1 MNGYGVKNN
10 KMRCRTFV
18 PFLLILVG
26 LLSIASAT
34 SAQDDTLRPAAVV
47 NDEVISLLDLAM
59 RTRLAI
65 LASGAQ
71 DTPQIRERLVPQV
84 LRSLIDER
92 LQMQEATR
100 LDISVPDEQI
110 DNAMSALA
118 RQNGMSR
125 DQFFNLLRSRGIL
138 PEALRGQV
146 EASLT
151 WRSVALRR
159 FRPQISVTDEEI
171 DEVSRR
177 LASAADAPQYRVSE
191 IFLTVNSGVEEPQV
205 RANAEQLLAQL
216 NNGANFAGLAR
227 QFSQSAAA
235 QVGGDLGW
243 QQIIEMPD
251 EVARAVQQLQVG
263 SIAGPIRTL
272 SGFHIIRLT
281 DQRQGGGQ
289 EERLRLSQV
298 VIAVPEGASGEVLQ
312 AARNRAEAARTRI
325 ASCGDVA
332 AAAQEFGATGSGD
345 LGEIALSDLPPE
357 IQNIVGNLPI
367 GAPSTPV
374 PTAGGLGILVVCER
388 QTGGIDRGRIEQN
401 LISQRIDRIA
411 QRELQELRRNANI
424 DIRI

>member
-1 MNGYGVKNN
+1 MKQKKG
-10 KMRCRTFV
+10 RCRR
-18 PFLLILVG
+18 FLPRVVLLFG
-26 LLSIASAT
+26 LLSLVPPAV
-34 SAQDDTLRPAAVV
+34 AQDTLRPAAVV

-71 DTPQIRERLVPQV
+71 DTPQVRERLVPQI
-84 LRSLIDER
+84 LRNLIDER

-100 LDISVPDEQI
+100 LDISVPDAQVDE
-110 DNAMSALA
+110 AMRGLA
-118 RQNGMSR
+118 RQNGMNQ
-125 DQFFNLLRSRGIL
+125 DQFSNLLKSRGIL
-138 PEALRGQV
+138 PEALREQV
-146 EASLT
+146 QASLT
-151 WRSVALRR
+151 WRVVALRR
-159 FRPQISVTDEEI
+159 FRPQISVTEEEI

-177 LASAADAPQYRVSE
+177 LSSTADAPQYRVSE

-205 RANAEQLLAQL
+205 RANAEQLIAQL

-227 QFSQSAAA
+227 QFSQSAAS

-243 QQIIEMPD
+243 LQIGEMPD
-251 EVARAVQQLQVG
+251 EVAGAVQQLQVG
-263 SIAGPIRTL
+263 SVAGPIRTL
-272 SGFHIIRLT
+272 SGFHIVRLN

-289 EERLRLSQV
+289 EERVRLSQV
-298 VIAVPEGASGEVLQ
+298 VIAVPEGATGEALQ
-312 AARNRAEAARTRI
+312 AARNRAESVRARI
-325 ASCGDVA
+325 ASCEDVA
-332 AAAQEFGATGSGD
+332 TVAQELGSTGSGD

-357 IQNIVGNLPI
+357 IQNTIGNLPI

-374 PTAGGLGILVVCER
+374 PTAGGLGVLVVCER
-388 QTGGIDRGRIEQN
+388 QTGGIDRERIEQN